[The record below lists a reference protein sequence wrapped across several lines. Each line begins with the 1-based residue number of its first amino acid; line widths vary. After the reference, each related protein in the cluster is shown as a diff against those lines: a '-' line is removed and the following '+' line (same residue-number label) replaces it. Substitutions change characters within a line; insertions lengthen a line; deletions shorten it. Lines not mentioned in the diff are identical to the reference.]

1 MYSWAAKRMHT
12 FARGLTIPGCLL
24 NWKASI
30 TMSLSLCPL
39 HFLAEENTTE
49 ASHGIGLDL
58 SFDSV
63 FPTAQKDVIVAS
75 VN

>member
-1 MYSWAAKRMHT
+1 MGCEKDAHIRTWK
-12 FARGLTIPGCLL
+12 FDDPGCCWIVRLR
-24 NWKASI
+24 
-30 TMSLSLCPL
+30 LSLCPL
-39 HFLAEENTTE
+39 HLLAEENTTE

-58 SFDSV
+58 SFDGV

>member
-1 MYSWAAKRMHT
+1 MSCEKDAHIRTWFDDPRM
-12 FARGLTIPGCLL
+12 LL

-58 SFDSV
+58 SFDGV